1 MATLSRC
8 IGTVCC
14 GAALYAAPALPQTC
28 NSADRSILLVL
39 DASGSMNAK
48 LPNGE
53 TRMGVAQRAVKGV
66 AGALAAETAVSLRMY
81 GAKSAAS
88 QKNCQDTHVA
98 VPFAP
103 ASGNGSAISAAVD
116 GAKAQ
121 GWTPIALSLTEA
133 AADFPGGSKTRV
145 VVLVSDGKETCQGD
159 PVLAARALAA
169 KGITIHTVGFVVDTA
184 ARGQLQAV
192 ARATGGSYFDAPTGP
207 ELPELLKSALVTCP
221 KVVAKIPTRS
231 EPGKLRTTSA
241 TWLASHSVVNA
252 ETGQKV
258 GTLDSASR
266 EIALPA
272 GVYEVRF
279 GAGTWKGIEVR
290 AGETTTIA
298 PGEVKIVVDVPAG
311 GTIVDTET
319 GEKHGSFDRMSTSAT
334 LMPGLY
340 DVSIGKTIW
349 RYVKVD
355 GGKTVEL
362 RPAAVRLTDGVKWTK
377 GARVV
382 MRDGTEA
389 ARFDAVTK
397 TAALAP
403 GDYVVEIDERRIP
416 FAGKEAAV
424 LEVKPE

>member
-1 MATLSRC
+1 MTMLSLCRQVACCAVALCAAT
-8 IGTVCC
+8 
-14 GAALYAAPALPQTC
+14 AAAQTC

-53 TRMGVAQRAVKGV
+53 TRIGVAQRAAKGV
-66 AGALAAETAVSLRMY
+66 AGAVPTATPVALRMY

-98 VPFAP
+98 VPFGP
-103 ASGNGSAISAAVD
+103 ASANGNAIAAAVD
-116 GAKAQ
+116 GTKAQ
-121 GWTPIALSLTEA
+121 GWTPIAHSLSEA
-133 AADFPGGSKTRV
+133 AGDFPAEAKTRV
-145 VVLVSDGKETCQGD
+145 IVLVSDGKETCQGD
-159 PVLAARALAA
+159 PVLAARALGA
-169 KGITIHTVGFVVDTA
+169 KGITVHTVGFVVDTA

-192 ARATGGSYFDAPTGP
+192 ARATGGSYFDAPAGP
-207 ELPELLKSALVTCP
+207 ELPEMLKSALVAC
-221 KVVAKIPTRS
+221 KKAVAAAPAKPQ
-231 EPGKLRTTSA
+231 PGKLRTTSA

-266 EIALPA
+266 EIALPP

-298 PGEVKIVVDVPAG
+298 PGAITIVADVPAG
-311 GTIVDTET
+311 GTIVDSET

-334 LMPGLY
+334 VMPGVY
-340 DVSIGKTIW
+340 DVNVGKTVW

-355 GGKTVEL
+355 GGQTVQL
-362 RPAAVRLTDGVKWTK
+362 RLAAVKLDDGVKWQK
-377 GARVV
+377 GASVLAL
-382 MRDGTEA
+382 DGTIV

-403 GDYVVEIDERRIP
+403 GEYVVEIDGRRIP
-416 FAGKEAAV
+416 FAGGEGAV
-424 LEVKPE
+424 LQVKAE